1 MSKISIAALTIA
13 MMFSIEAC
21 KEEFDSAASNESDA
35 QTVMDYADLQ
45 DRLSS

>member
-13 MMFSIEAC
+13 MMFSIKAC
-21 KEEFDSAASNESDA
+21 KEGFDSAASNESDA
-35 QTVMDYADLQ
+35 QTVMATRILQ